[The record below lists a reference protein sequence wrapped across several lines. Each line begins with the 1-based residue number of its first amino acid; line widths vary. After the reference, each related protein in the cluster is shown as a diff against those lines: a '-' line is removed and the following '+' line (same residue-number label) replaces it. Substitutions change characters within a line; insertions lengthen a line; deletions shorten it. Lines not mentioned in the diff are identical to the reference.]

1 MYDFTAVPNEDGPRV
16 PPAGTIGVFTIT
28 DMKQENVETPSGA
41 FIPKVGEKVYIK
53 VDFANDEFSFDERFY
68 MLNWDAATNTHT
80 FHSAMKRMHHLYHR
94 VTGQELGNGV
104 TFENLKAQLIGK
116 PIALAV
122 GANIRET
129 DEGIK
134 AYSQLKYM
142 NFARQPQDIAELSF
156 NTKEAAEN
164 ARYHGIRAQ
173 QSSSNADA
181 ATPSADPMA
190 AMPTGTPAVSDNK
203 F

>member
-1 MYDFTAVPNEDGPRV
+1 MYDFTAVPTEDGPRV
-16 PPAGTIGVFTIT
+16 PPAGTIAVFKIV
-28 DMKQENVETPSGA
+28 DMKQENVDTPSGA

-53 VDFANDEFSFDERFY
+53 VDFANDESAFDERFY
-68 MLNWDAATNTHT
+68 MLDWKAETSSHAPHT
-80 FHSAMKRMHHLYHR
+80 AMKRMHHLYHR
-94 VTGQELGNGV
+94 VTGQDLGNGV

-116 PIALAV
+116 PIALAI

-129 DEGIK
+129 EDGTK
-134 AYSQLKYM
+134 AYSQVKYM
-142 NFARQPQDIAELSF
+142 NFARQPQEIAELSF

-164 ARYHGIRAQ
+164 ARYHSIRAQ

-181 ATPSADPMA
+181 ATPSNPVAG
-190 AMPTGTPAVSDNK
+190 MPAGTAVVPDGK